1 MKRTGGMLIDVDA
14 ANWKITSRRQ
24 GSNWRCR
31 ACPPDVLYLKIKT
44 TFHGPVFD
52 IFIRVVVQGGVHD
65 TAVMPLVY
73 HIELDPAFL
82 IVHHEP
88 VPQNFI
94 GLGNIHGFSFVCRLE
109 AEGNRL
115 PRPDVLV
122 MSCIFYIVI
131 VCPAIVNTG
140 IP

>member
-1 MKRTGGMLIDVDA
+1 
-14 ANWKITSRRQ
+14 
-24 GSNWRCR
+24 
-31 ACPPDVLYLKIKT
+31 
-44 TFHGPVFD
+44 
-52 IFIRVVVQGGVHD
+52 
-65 TAVMPLVY
+65 MPLVD

-82 IVHHEP
+82 IVHHKP

-94 GLGNIHGFSFVCRLE
+94 GPGNIHGFSFVCRLE

-115 PRPDVLV
+115 PWMNILV